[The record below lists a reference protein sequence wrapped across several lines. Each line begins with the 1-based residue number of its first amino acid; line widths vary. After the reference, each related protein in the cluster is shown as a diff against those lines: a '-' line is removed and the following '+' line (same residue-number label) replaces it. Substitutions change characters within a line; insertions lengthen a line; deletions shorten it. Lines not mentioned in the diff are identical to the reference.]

1 MATELMGRSTSKHVH
16 DALVGW
22 LLETLRTA
30 EAPSPFLTLGD
41 VHEVADGTGEPA
53 IELEFYG
60 RRWRIR
66 VSEIEG

>member
-1 MATELMGRSTSKHVH
+1 MAAELLGRESTTRIRA
-16 DALVGW
+16 ALVGW
-22 LLETLRTA
+22 LLEVLRGA
-30 EAPSPFLTLGD
+30 EQPSPFLTLGN

-66 VSEIEG
+66 VTEVDV